1 MKITKIINIIQIT
14 RIMIINRKI
23 LIKKNI
29 FIIIMIIIN
38 KTFYYYLILFS
49 IFLIS
54 FSFIPLT
61 FEILQQK
68 LTSNIPYSTLICLII
83 AFLIFLFI
91 SINRQY
97 YIHIFFYLV
106 GLICISIILYL
117 KTLYNNNN
125 ILLYENE

>member
-1 MKITKIINIIQIT
+1 
-14 RIMIINRKI
+14 MI
-23 LIKKNI
+23 L
-29 FIIIMIIIN
+29 IN

-97 YIHIFFYLV
+97 YIHIFFYSI
-106 GLICISIILYL
+106 GLICISLILYL
-117 KTLYNNNN
+117 KTQYNNNN

>member
-1 MKITKIINIIQIT
+1 
-14 RIMIINRKI
+14 
-23 LIKKNI
+23 
-29 FIIIMIIIN
+29 MIIIN

-54 FSFIPLT
+54 FSFIPLM

-106 GLICISIILYL
+106 GLICISVILYL

>member
-1 MKITKIINIIQIT
+1 
-14 RIMIINRKI
+14 
-23 LIKKNI
+23 
-29 FIIIMIIIN
+29 MIIIN

-68 LTSNIPYSTLICLII
+68 LTSNIPYTTLICLII
-83 AFLIFLFI
+83 AFLIYLFI

-97 YIHIFFYLV
+97 YIHIFFYLI

-117 KTLYNNNN
+117 KTQYNNNN
-125 ILLYENE
+125 ILLYENENE